1 MAITVPQ
8 EGKIWQLAAATLGVE
23 SLAHQVAELLA
34 SYVKAR
40 PVDILGYL
48 RSEWLGV
55 EALQALREGQRL
67 VAKRPRL
74 FEDNPDAVALPN
86 GQRYH
91 LLRGIVAA
99 LPPDTLTEDLLEWRL
114 QLDLGM

>member
-1 MAITVPQ
+1 M
-8 EGKIWQLAAATLGVE
+8 E
-23 SLAHQVAELLA
+23 SLAHLVAELLA
-34 SYVKAR
+34 SYVKTR

-48 RSEWLGV
+48 RSEWLGA

-67 VAKRPRL
+67 AAMGPRL

-91 LLRGIVAA
+91 LLRGIVVA
-99 LPPDTLTEDLLEWRL
+99 LPPDTLTKDLLEWRL
-114 QLDLGM
+114 QLDLGV